1 MKDNIKPTS
10 HDTLE
15 SVTELL
21 EEARQGHNEAWNRIY
36 SLLYQDLRRIA
47 KSQVRHLGGN
57 RMSPTSLVS
66 ETWLRLV
73 RAELS
78 AADRP
83 HVTAMIAQAMRYV
96 LVDQVRQHRSQKRG
110 EGADLLTL
118 SCAAGAVTD
127 LSVEHLLQIH
137 QALNGLAKMSPR
149 TAQVVELRYFG
160 GMTETEIGHL
170 LGVTERTVSR
180 EWRKARA
187 YLQVHLGEEDDV
199 SSNDQRKTT

>member
-1 MKDNIKPTS
+1 MRDNNKHASADTS
-10 HDTLE
+10 GSITA
-15 SVTELL
+15 LL
-21 EEARQGHNEAWNRIY
+21 EEARQGHNNAWDQIY
-36 SLLYQDLRRIA
+36 TLLYQDLRRIA

-78 AADRP
+78 ATDRS
-83 HVTAMIAQAMRYV
+83 HVIAMIAQAMRYV
-96 LVDQVRQHRSQKRG
+96 LVDQVRQQLSKKRG
-110 EGADLLTL
+110 DGADLLTL
-118 SCAAGAVTD
+118 SCAAEATTD
-127 LSVEHLLQIH
+127 VSVEQLLQIH
-137 QALNGLAKMSPR
+137 QALHGLAKMSPR

-187 YLQVHLGEEDDV
+187 YLQVHLGEEDADAP
-199 SSNDQRKTT
+199 TTGR